1 MGTSIVLFKD
11 KAYNVDFGLLIPDY
25 GGGFFVFV
33 AVLSLILMMLK
44 FCITS
49 TMSIISNK
57 RSHLAAFTMNCLTI
71 SKPFTLARNNFDP
84 LRRVFVLCVVNH
96 I

>member
-1 MGTSIVLFKD
+1 MGTSVVLFKD

-25 GGGFFVFV
+25 GFFVFV
-33 AVLSLILMMLK
+33 VVLPLILMMLK
-44 FCITS
+44 FCTTS
-49 TMSIISNK
+49 TMSITSNK

-84 LRRVFVLCVVNH
+84 LRRVFVLCIVSH